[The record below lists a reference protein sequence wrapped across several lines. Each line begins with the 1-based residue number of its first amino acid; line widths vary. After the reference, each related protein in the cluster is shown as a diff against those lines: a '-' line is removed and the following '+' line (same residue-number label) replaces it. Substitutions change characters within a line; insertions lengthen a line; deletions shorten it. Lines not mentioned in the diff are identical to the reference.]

1 MNWLTTAQKTA
12 IRDFAV
18 KCAEAE
24 TCGFVLKDGSVV
36 QIANEAGD
44 KRNAFVI
51 GATTYAQYDE
61 DILGVWHS
69 HLDLAG
75 FSQLDQ
81 QVMSSDVLPWAVYC
95 LGDDSFHEC
104 DPTTVAPFE
113 GRPFVFG
120 VYDCYSLITDYLKGE
135 GVTLPEWPRGSWG
148 EWNTPN
154 FSPFD
159 DEWKNFGKLVTCGAY
174 QAGDMLLL
182 NLGDYPNHTD
192 HVGVFVNSKQFL
204 HHPAQGVSRLQTF
217 GGYWKRRLNWVVRP
231 HSLWNI

>member
-1 MNWLTTAQKTA
+1 MNWLTVEQKTA
-12 IRDFAV
+12 IRNFAV
-18 KCAEAE
+18 ACVEEE
-24 TCGFVLKDGSVV
+24 TCGFVLKDGSAIRVKNSAV
-36 QIANEAGD
+36 DKANQFAID
-44 KRNAFVI
+44 A
-51 GATTYAQYDE
+51 ATYAKYDE

-81 QVMSSDVLPWAVYC
+81 QVLSSDELPWAVYC

-120 VYDCYSLITDYLKGE
+120 IYDCYSLITDYLKGL
-135 GVTLPEWPRGSWG
+135 GVALPPWPRGNWG
-148 EWNTPN
+148 EWNTPS

-159 DEWKNFGKLVTCGAY
+159 DEWRNFGKLVTRTPY
-174 QAGDMLLL
+174 QAGDMVLF

-192 HVGVFVNSKQFL
+192 HVGVFINSKQFL
-204 HHPAQGVSRLQTF
+204 HHPSQGVSRLQTF
-217 GGYWKRRLNWVVRP
+217 GGYWKRRVNWIVRP
-231 HSLWNI
+231 HSLWKI